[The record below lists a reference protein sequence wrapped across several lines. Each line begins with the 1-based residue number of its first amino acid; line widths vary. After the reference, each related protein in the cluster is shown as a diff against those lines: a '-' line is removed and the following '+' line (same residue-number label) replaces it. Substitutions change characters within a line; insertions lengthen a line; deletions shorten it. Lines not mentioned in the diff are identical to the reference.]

1 MSVYERRIGWDTVIR
16 IFAPR
21 YYPPPGPDLSTSME
35 TFLSTNRSSLLCARR
50 GTVSTSSSPSHEEEE
65 FLSRP
70 QVDKWVKEG
79 KLEMFDLDEKVRG
92 ISSTEIRKAVKAGD
106 WDKVREMV
114 AYPRVVD
121 VIKEEGLYLEK

>member
-1 MSVYERRIGWDTVIR
+1 
-16 IFAPR
+16 
-21 YYPPPGPDLSTSME
+21 ME

-50 GTVSTSSSPSHEEEE
+50 GIESTSSSPSREEKE

-70 QVDKWVKEG
+70 EVAKWIKEG

-114 AYPRVVD
+114 PYPRVID
-121 VIKEEGLYLEK
+121 IIKKEGLYQEK